1 MVAVARQGVVL
12 AFHAQ
17 VEGSFDRVAAQ
28 CLAKAPAAAGKVT
41 YTADRYNFN
50 LLVEGGYRES
60 GAERGF
66 GGGKPAPNADA
77 ERGAPAE
84 YLVVSSQGMGREV
97 PYAFLAR
104 VEQEFQT
111 KFGVAAASAPEGTL
125 TRQFGPRLRQHMETL
140 MNNPAEVSKLSKV
153 SAQVAEVKSVMIDNI
168 EKVLDRGEK
177 IELLVD
183 KTEQLRF
190 TADNF
195 SKSGKKLRRH
205 MWCQNLK
212 MKVIL
217 FLIVAAVIL
226 VIFLIA
232 CYGSGKNCTKR
243 G

>member
-1 MVAVARQGVVL
+1 ML
-12 AFHAQ
+12 A
-17 VEGSFDRVAAQ
+17 
-28 CLAKAPAAAGKVT
+28 
-41 YTADRYNFN
+41 
-50 LLVEGGYRES
+50 
-60 GAERGF
+60 
-66 GGGKPAPNADA
+66 
-77 ERGAPAE
+77 
-84 YLVVSSQGMGREV
+84 
-97 PYAFLAR
+97 
-104 VEQEFQT
+104 
-111 KFGVAAASAPEGTL
+111 
-125 TRQFGPRLRQHMETL
+125 
-140 MNNPAEVSKLSKV
+140 
-153 SAQVAEVKSVMIDNI
+153 
-168 EKVLDRGEK
+168 RGEK